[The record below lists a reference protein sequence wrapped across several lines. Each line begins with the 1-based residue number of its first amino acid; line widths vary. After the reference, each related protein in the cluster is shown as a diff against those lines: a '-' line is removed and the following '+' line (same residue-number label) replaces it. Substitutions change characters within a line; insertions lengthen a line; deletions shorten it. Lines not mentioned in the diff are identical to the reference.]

1 MQSYN
6 KKDSYNRVMAKIFEN
21 PTRTFHVRELARQT
35 SLNPNTVLNVL
46 KALRKE
52 ALISI
57 QKKKHVVEVSAKTES
72 ANFTKLK
79 RIFNLEK
86 IYTSGVI
93 EVLALAFEPDAIS
106 IIGSY
111 SRGEDIERSDIDIV
125 LINAKKKANVDLSKH
140 ERCLHRKIHLLMAN
154 YEEMSEEFYINLV
167 NGIIVHGYIKLREL
181 RNK

>member
-57 QKKKHVVEVSAKTES
+57 QKKKHIVEISANTES
-72 ANFTKLK
+72 VNFAKFK

-86 IYTSGVI
+86 MYTSDFI
-93 EVLALAFEPDAIS
+93 ESLAFAFEPDAIS

-125 LINAKKKANVDLSKH
+125 LVNAKKKADIDLSKYELCFH
-140 ERCLHRKIHLLMAN
+140 KKIHLVMAN
-154 YEEMSEEFYINLV
+154 YEEMSEEFYANLI
-167 NGIIVHGYIKLREL
+167 NGIVVHGYIKLREL